1 MAAREPKSSLHIEP
15 LSLCRSQN
23 PNHDFIEYIY
33 MSSDQISGSVFKG
46 LMVDELTR
54 SSVSDCAS
62 QWLHTPRRNPGQKLH
77 FTAD

>member
-1 MAAREPKSSLHIEP
+1 MAARGSKSSLHIEP

-33 MSSDQISGSVFKG
+33 MSPDLISGSVFKG

-54 SSVSDCAS
+54 GSVSDCAP
-62 QWLHTPRRNPGQKLH
+62 QWVHTHSLNPGQKLH